1 MRAIIFILR
10 AGAWGVVALALI
22 LTFVGLG
29 GAVWPKADFLNQ
41 FAPVWAVV
49 GLSALLLLAFSGGGR
64 GPASAA
70 ALLLVA
76 GAAILMGPDLA
87 ARASR
92 HWAQTPHQVRIVQFN
107 VWKGNRTAGRAAD
120 WVLAQDADIVVL
132 EEAANRGEEVARR
145 LAPRYPFRVTCRG
158 ARTCSTV
165 ILSRRPPI
173 ASQGLARGDAE
184 NRKALSAAWARYD
197 FGGRALTVFA
207 VHLSRPWPW
216 GGQEEDRTKLIAE
229 VRKLPDPNLIVLG
242 DFNTTPWTFAGKRQD
257 AALQMNRIT
266 RALFTWPLYY
276 RPRVRVYP
284 TVPIMPIDQAYLR
297 PGLLPVAVRSGPEL
311 GSDHRPVVIDLAWAP
326 LPDRPAAK

>member
-1 MRAIIFILR
+1 LAI
-10 AGAWGVVALALI
+10 V

-41 FAPVWAVV
+41 FAPVWALA
-49 GLSALLLLAFSGGGR
+49 GLASLTLLALGR
-64 GPASAA
+64 RSRRPAAAAAA
-70 ALLLVA
+70 ALLLAA
-76 GAAILMGPDLA
+76 GAAALMGPDLA
-87 ARASR
+87 ARAGR

-107 VWKGNRTAGRAAD
+107 VWKGNRSASRAAD
-120 WVLAQDADIVVL
+120 WVLAQDPDIVVL

-145 LAPRYPFRVTCRG
+145 LAPSYPFRVTCRG
-158 ARTCSTV
+158 ARSCSTV
-165 ILSRRPPI
+165 ILSRRPPV
-173 ASQGLARGDAE
+173 ASEGLARGDAE

-197 FGGRALTVFA
+197 FGGRGLTVFA

-216 GGQEEDRTKLIAE
+216 GGQEEDRRKLIAE
-229 VRKLPDPNLIVLG
+229 VRRLPDQNLIVLG

-257 AALQMNRIT
+257 EALQMNRIT

-284 TVPIMPIDQAYLR
+284 MIPIMPIDQAYLR

-311 GSDHRPVVIDLAWAP
+311 GSDHRPVVIDLAWALLRDQP
-326 LPDRPAAK
+326 IAK